1 VLVAVLPHRKHG
13 CCHKKC
19 LRRTF
24 KMNFEIAHSMSVARG
39 LPEKTIAKNFELLIT
54 YPHSDRK
61 HLEKRP
67 FTKAA

>member
-1 VLVAVLPHRKHG
+1 
-13 CCHKKC
+13 
-19 LRRTF
+19 
-24 KMNFEIAHSMSVARG
+24 MAHSMSIARG

-61 HLEKRP
+61 HLEKRS